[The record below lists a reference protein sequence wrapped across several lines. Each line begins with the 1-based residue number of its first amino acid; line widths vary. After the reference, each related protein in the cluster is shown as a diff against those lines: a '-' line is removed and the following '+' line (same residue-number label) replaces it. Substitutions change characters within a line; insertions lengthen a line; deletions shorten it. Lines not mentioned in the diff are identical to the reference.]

1 MPNNYLLNGG
11 FLGKIAPNKISET
24 IYNSMT
30 SKFDSIRP
38 YDDNDLPEIL
48 KKLANTDELIESL
61 VAFRF
66 SSWPFFLRPFLYYL
80 TKQYV
85 RLQIKDIRTMREFQG
100 LVEPYMRRMIKKTTA
115 SFKLSGFEQLNL
127 SKPCL
132 FISNHR
138 DIALDPAFI
147 NWALHLNGQDT
158 VQIAVGDNL
167 LRKDWIAD
175 LIRLNKCFIVN
186 RSAKDRRQK
195 LADAKLL
202 SEYMADC
209 LHQQKQH
216 IWIAQREG
224 RAKDGHDITNP
235 AIISM
240 LVMNKPKDQEFKDYI
255 KELRIVPVSISYE
268 FDPCDVTKAKELQET
283 ERGGTYDKADHEDI
297 KSIVDG
303 IVGFKGQ
310 VHVDF
315 GKVIEEDCVNAK
327 EVANYLDQHILAAY
341 KTYATS
347 YVAAKLLDS
356 NNVAGTKSPVAN
368 EDFSEAE
375 ILAATTYFE
384 IKTAGLLPEVRI
396 KILKMY
402 AATYQNQQKQSF

>member
-1 MPNNYLLNGG
+1 
-11 FLGKIAPNKISET
+11 
-24 IYNSMT
+24 MT

-38 YDDNDLPEIL
+38 YDDSDLPKIL

-61 VAFRF
+61 VVFRF
-66 SSWPFFLRPFLYYL
+66 SSWPSFLQPVLCFL
-80 TKQYV
+80 TKHYV
-85 RLQIKDIRTMREFQG
+85 RMQIKGISTMRDFQG
-100 LVEPYMRRMIKKTTA
+100 LVGPYMQRMIKKTTA
-115 SFKLSGFEQLNL
+115 SFKLSGVEQLDL

-202 SEYMADC
+202 SEYIADG

-240 LVMNKPKDQEFKDYI
+240 LAMNRPKDMEFKDYI
-255 KELRIVPVSISYE
+255 KQLRIVPVSISYE
-268 FDPCDVTKAKELQET
+268 FDPCDVAKARELAET
-283 ERGGTYDKADHEDI
+283 EMGGVYDKADHEDI

-310 VHVDF
+310 VQVNF
-315 GKVIEEDCVNAK
+315 GKVIEDDFVNAK
-327 EVANYLDQHILAAY
+327 EVASYLDKNILAAY
-341 KTYATS
+341 KSYATS
-347 YVAAKLLDS
+347 YVAASLLDS
-356 NNVAGTKSPVAN
+356 SSANVTKTLSAN
-368 EDFSEAE
+368 EAFSAEE
-375 ILAATTYFE
+375 ILAATVYFE
-384 IKTAGLLPEVRI
+384 TKTAELQPEVRT

-402 AATYQNQQKQSF
+402 AATYQNQLKSNL

>member
-1 MPNNYLLNGG
+1 
-11 FLGKIAPNKISET
+11 
-24 IYNSMT
+24 MT

-38 YDDNDLPEIL
+38 YADSDLPEIL

-61 VAFRF
+61 VVFRF
-66 SSWPFFLRPFLYYL
+66 SSWPTFLRPILRFL
-80 TKQYV
+80 TKHYV
-85 RLQIKDIRTMREFQG
+85 RMQIKGINTTRDFQG
-100 LVEPYMRRMIKKTTA
+100 LVEPYVQRMINKTTS
-115 SFKLSGFEQLNL
+115 SFNLSGFEQLDL

-138 DIALDPAFI
+138 DIALDPALI
-147 NWALHLNGQDT
+147 NWALHLNGEDT

-202 SEYMADC
+202 SEYIADS
-209 LHQQKQH
+209 LHNQKQH

-224 RAKDGHDITNP
+224 RAKDGHDVTNP

-240 LVMNKPKDQEFKDYI
+240 LAMNRPKDMEFKDYI
-255 KELRIVPVSISYE
+255 KQLRIVPVSISYE
-268 FDPCDVTKAKELQET
+268 FDPCDVAKAKELAEK
-283 ERGGTYDKADHEDI
+283 EMGGAYDKADHEDI

-310 VHVDF
+310 VNVNF
-315 GKVIEEDCVNAK
+315 GKVIDDDFVNAK
-327 EVANYLDQHILAAY
+327 EVAAYLDLHILAAY

-347 YVAAKLLDS
+347 YVAANLLDS
-356 NNVAGTKSPVAN
+356 TSTAVAKSPVGN
-368 EDFSEAE
+368 EDFSAEE
-375 ILAATTYFE
+375 ILAATIYFE
-384 IKTAGLLPEVRI
+384 TKTAGLLPDVRI
-396 KILKMY
+396 KMLKMY
-402 AATYQNQQKQSF
+402 AATYQNQLKSSF

>member
-1 MPNNYLLNGG
+1 MQP
-11 FLGKIAPNKISET
+11 
-24 IYNSMT
+24 
-30 SKFDSIRP
+30 
-38 YDDNDLPEIL
+38 
-48 KKLANTDELIESL
+48 
-61 VAFRF
+61 V
-66 SSWPFFLRPFLYYL
+66 LRLL
-80 TKQYV
+80 TKHYV
-85 RLQIKDIRTMREFQG
+85 RLQIKGISTTRDFQG
-100 LVEPYMRRMIKKTTA
+100 LVEPYVQRMINKTTA
-115 SFKLSGFEQLNL
+115 SFKLSGIEQLDL

-138 DIALDPAFI
+138 DIALDPALI

-202 SEYMADC
+202 SEYIADS
-209 LHQQKQH
+209 LHKQKQH

-224 RAKDGHDITNP
+224 RAKDGHDVTNP

-240 LVMNKPKDQEFKDYI
+240 LAMNKPKDMEFKDYI
-255 KELRIVPVSISYE
+255 KQLRIVPVSISYE
-268 FDPCDVTKAKELQET
+268 FDPCDVAKAKELQEK
-283 ERGGTYDKADHEDI
+283 EMGGAYDKADHEDI

-310 VHVDF
+310 VNVSF
-315 GKVIEEDCVNAK
+315 GKVIDDDFVNAK
-327 EVANYLDQHILAAY
+327 EVASYLDKHILAAY
-341 KTYATS
+341 RTCATS
-347 YVAAKLLDS
+347 YVAANLLDS
-356 NNVAGTKSPVAN
+356 SSATVAKTPTAN
-368 EDFSEAE
+368 EDFSAEE
-375 ILAATTYFE
+375 ILAATIYFE
-384 IKTAGLLPEVRI
+384 TKTAGLQPEVRT

-402 AATYQNQQKQSF
+402 AATYQNQLKSSF